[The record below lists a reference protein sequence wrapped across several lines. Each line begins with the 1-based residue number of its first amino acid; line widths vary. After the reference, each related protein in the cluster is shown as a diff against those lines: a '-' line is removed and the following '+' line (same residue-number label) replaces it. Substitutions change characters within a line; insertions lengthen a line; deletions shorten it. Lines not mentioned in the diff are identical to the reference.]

1 MTEIPNLYSDPKSL
15 IRLSEMT
22 AAEALINAPEFTV
35 SELSSAL
42 KRTVEDAYGHVRV
55 RGEITG
61 FRGPHSSGH
70 CYFALKDESAKI
82 EAVIWKGVH
91 GRMRFKPQEGLE
103 VIATGKLTT
112 YPGSSKYQIVIEA
125 IEPAGIGALM
135 ALMEERK
142 KKLAAEGLF
151 DEARKQLLPW
161 LPEVIGVV
169 TSPTG
174 AVIRDILHRLQDRF
188 PRRVLVW
195 PVRVQG
201 EGSAEQVAAAI
212 RGFNALPEGGGIPRP
227 DLLIVARGGG
237 SLEDLWS
244 FNEEIVVRAAAESM
258 IPLIS
263 AVGHETDITLI
274 DFAADKR
281 APTPTAAAEMAVPVR
296 SELFVEVTALAH
308 RTTVCWHRGQEARRN
323 ELRAAVRALPGLS
336 ELLGIPRQRLDN
348 ASSSLPRGLKANTH
362 AHFRRFAGF
371 SARLTMRVLRGQ
383 LAQANHRLTV
393 SGERMRNSTRSLLQ
407 KRRDRFAGLEVRL
420 KASKLSNAQAQRN
433 AIARDRERALRL
445 AERARRALGF
455 AMQRLEAR
463 VAHSGQLLGALSYR
477 GVLARGFALVRDEQG
492 SPLHAAASVGPGA
505 RLNLEFADGLVAAT
519 ADADRPAA
527 TATPAKPAAS
537 ELKTAE
543 KTAEHKSAPKRAVK
557 PVEQGSLF

>member
-1 MTEIPNLYSDPKSL
+1 MSA
-15 IRLSEMT
+15 RAGEM
-22 AAEALINAPEFTV
+22 LLNSPEFTV

-42 KRTVEDAYGHVRV
+42 KRTVEDTYGHVRV
-55 RGEITG
+55 RGEISG

-70 CYFALKDESAKI
+70 CYFALKDDTAKI

-125 IEPAGIGALM
+125 IEPAGVGALM

-174 AVIRDILHRLQDRF
+174 AVIRDILHRLDDRF

-201 EGSAEQVAAAI
+201 EGSAEQIAAAI
-212 RGFNALPEGGGIPRP
+212 DGFNALEDNGPIPKP

-244 FNEEIVVRAAAESM
+244 FNEEIVVRAAAGSM

-263 AVGHETDITLI
+263 AVGHETDVTLI
-274 DFAADKR
+274 DFVADKR

-296 SELFVEVTALAH
+296 AELILEVANLARRSLACWQRCQESRRSEL
-308 RTTVCWHRGQEARRN
+308 RS
-323 ELRAAVRALPGLS
+323 AARALPKLQD
-336 ELLGIPRQRLDN
+336 LLAIPRQRLDN
-348 ASSSLPRGLKANTH
+348 AAAQLPRALRANTH
-362 AHFRRFAGF
+362 VYDRRLSMVG
-371 SARLTMRVLRGQ
+371 G
-383 LAQANHRLTV
+383 RLTV
-393 SGERMRNSTRSLLQ
+393 RTLKDQIGRG
-407 KRRDRFAGLEVRL
+407 RDQV
-420 KASKLSNAQAQRN
+420 Q
-433 AIARDRERALRL
+433 RL
-445 AERARRALGF
+445 AASAERCSRQMIEQRRT
-455 AMQRLEAR
+455 RLR
-463 VAHSGQLLGALSYR
+463 HMDQLLSALSYK
-477 GVLARGFALVRDEQG
+477 GVLSRGFALVRDTDGQ
-492 SPLHAAASVGPGA
+492 PLHAAANIAPGTS
-505 RLNLEFADGLVAAT
+505 LSIEFADGRIAAT
-519 ADADRPAA
+519 AGDMDDPPQAKPKP
-527 TATPAKPAAS
+527 TPARPPS
-537 ELKTAE
+537 
-543 KTAEHKSAPKRAVK
+543 KRTTDFGVRK
-557 PVEQGSLF
+557 LQGDLF

>member
-1 MTEIPNLYSDPKSL
+1 MSATDADALPNS
-15 IRLSEMT
+15 
-22 AAEALINAPEFTV
+22 PEFTV

-55 RGEITG
+55 RGEISG
-61 FRGPHSSGH
+61 FRGAHASGH
-70 CYFALKDESAKI
+70 CYFALKDEGAKI

-125 IEPAGIGALM
+125 IEPAGVGALM

-174 AVIRDILHRLQDRF
+174 AVIRDILHRLEDRF
-188 PRRVLVW
+188 PRHVLVW

-201 EGSAEQVAAAI
+201 EGSAEQIAAAI
-212 RGFNALPEGGGIPRP
+212 DGFNALEEGGEIPRP

-244 FNEEIVVRAAAESM
+244 FNEEIVVRAAANSM

-296 SELFVEVTALAH
+296 AELAIEISSL
-308 RTTVCWHRGQEARRN
+308 ARRSFACWQRGHEHRRA
-323 ELRAAVRALPGLS
+323 ELRSASRALPKAQD
-336 ELLGIPRQRLDN
+336 LLAIPRQRLDR
-348 ASSSLPRGLKANTH
+348 ASAHLPRALRANTH
-362 AHFRRFAGF
+362 IYDRRLSMVSG
-371 SARLTMRVLRGQ
+371 
-383 LAQANHRLTV
+383 RLTV
-393 SGERMRNSTRSLLQ
+393 NALKTQISRAREQ
-407 KRRDRFAGLEVRL
+407 VVRL
-420 KASKLSNAQAQRN
+420 ANSAQRCSKQV
-433 AIARDRERALRL
+433 IELRRTRLQHSAQML
-445 AERARRALGF
+445 A
-455 AMQRLEAR
+455 
-463 VAHSGQLLGALSYR
+463 ALSYK
-477 GVLARGFALVRDEQG
+477 GVLSRGFALVRDETG
-492 SPLHAAASVGPGA
+492 LPLHHAAQVGSGEHISI
-505 RLNLEFADGLVAAT
+505 EFADGRVDAT
-519 ADADRPAA
+519 AHGVPDSIPA
-527 TATPAKPAAS
+527 PRKPATKAAKQPP
-537 ELKTAE
+537 E
-543 KTAEHKSAPKRAVK
+543 PKKV
-557 PVEQGSLF
+557 QGDLF

>member
-1 MTEIPNLYSDPKSL
+1 MSV
-15 IRLSEMT
+15 
-22 AAEALINAPEFTV
+22 AENLINAPEFTV

-55 RGEITG
+55 RGEISG

-82 EAVIWKGVH
+82 EAVIWKGAH
-91 GRMRFKPQEGLE
+91 YRMRFKPQEGLE
-103 VIATGKLTT
+103 VIATGRLTT

-125 IEPAGIGALM
+125 LEPAGIGALM

-174 AVIRDILHRLQDRF
+174 AVIRDILHRLEDRF

-195 PVRVQG
+195 PVKVQG

-212 RGFNALPEGGGIPRP
+212 RGFNALPEGGKIPRP

-296 SELFVEVTALAH
+296 SELLTEVAGLA
-308 RTTVCWHRGQEARRN
+308 RRVVVCWQRGQESRRN
-323 ELRAAVRALPGLS
+323 EFRAAARALPAAN
-336 ELLGIPRQRLDN
+336 ELLAIPRQRLDG
-348 ASSSLPRGLKANTH
+348 ASAALPRGLKANTH
-362 AHFRRFAGF
+362 AHFRRFAAS
-371 SARLTMRVLRGQ
+371 SARLTMRVLHGQ
-383 LAQANHRLTV
+383 VAQAQHRLVV
-393 SGERMRNSTRSLLQ
+393 SGERLTLSTRALLRSR
-407 KRRDRFAGLEVRL
+407 KERYAGLAIRL
-420 KASKLSNAQAQRN
+420 KASKLANAQAQRH
-433 AIARDRERALRL
+433 AITRDRERTARL
-445 AERARRALGF
+445 AERAHRAL
-455 AMQRLEAR
+455 MTTLQRLDAR
-463 VAHSGQLLGALSYR
+463 VGHSGQLLAALSYR
-477 GVLARGFALVRDEQG
+477 SVLARGFALVRDEAG
-492 SPLHAAASVGPGA
+492 HAVHAASSIGPNA
-505 RLNLEFADGLVAAT
+505 RLDLEFSDGRVGAT

-527 TATPAKPAAS
+527 VSEPPTPSKAGRETKPAKR
-537 ELKTAE
+537 TA
-543 KTAEHKSAPKRAVK
+543 K
-557 PVEQGSLF
+557 PIDQGSLF